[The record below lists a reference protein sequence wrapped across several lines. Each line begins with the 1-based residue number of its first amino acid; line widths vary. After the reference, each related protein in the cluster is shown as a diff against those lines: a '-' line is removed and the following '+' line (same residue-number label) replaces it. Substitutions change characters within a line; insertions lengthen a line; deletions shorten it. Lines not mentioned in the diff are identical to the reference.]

1 MSSINS
7 VGPIPTIYK
16 PLTTAANPPKP
27 GTTTASP
34 ALPKDPDHDGDGD
47 TDGQGVDVQG

>member
-1 MSSINS
+1 MSSVSS
-7 VGPIPTIYK
+7 VDPIPTIYK

-34 ALPKDPDHDGDGD
+34 ALPKDPDHDGD
-47 TDGQGVDVQG
+47 TDGHGVDVQG